1 LFKLKS
7 EVNEIEDVIR
17 FKIDFPPFDGLK
29 FVCVYLLK
37 VDGINILIDA
47 GLHFRDWK
55 NLFFSSLKNL
65 NITIKDIDYCIITHD
80 HLDHLGLIK
89 DLKRK
94 NPDLQLLMHEITHEI
109 IEWGTNPNKSKELE
123 NEARELAKRMIK
135 YGISEKQGDR
145 IVQVL
150 TAMPKLARYQKPDKL
165 LVDNEEISIGTNK
178 LKIIWTPGHAV
189 GHICVFDTDR
199 RYLFSGDHILSE
211 ITPHIGSFIMSPTL
225 KKKYDFNNI
234 LDYYLRS
241 LEKIDLLN
249 PSIIFPAHQEVIY
262 NPSERILEIKEHHK
276 NRLKE
281 ISNIIKNNPLT
292 PVKIAEIHFGNDLTE
307 INSFLALSEVLSHL
321 IYLEDQNK
329 ITRIEKNGKF
339 LFSS

>member
-1 LFKLKS
+1 MVKLKS

-17 FKIDFPPFDGLK
+17 FKIDFPPFDGLR

-37 VDGINILIDA
+37 ADDINILIDG

-55 NLFFSSLKNL
+55 NLFFTSLKNL
-65 NITIKDIDYCIITHD
+65 NIAIKDIHYCIITHD

-135 YGISEKQGDR
+135 YGITEKQGER

-150 TAMPKLARYQKPDKL
+150 TAMPKLARYHKPDKI
-165 LVDNEEISIGTNK
+165 LVDKEEINIGTNK

-211 ITPHIGSFIMSPTL
+211 ITPHIGSFIMTPTL

-241 LEKIDLLN
+241 LEKIDDLN
-249 PSIIFPAHQEVIY
+249 SKIIFPAHQDVIY

-281 ISNIIKNNPLT
+281 ISNIIKDNPLT
-292 PVKIAEIHFGNDLTE
+292 PVRIAEIHFGDNLTE

-321 IYLEDQNK
+321 IYLEEQNK